1 MILVFIHWWHVK
13 NKTCLRI
20 SGDIT
25 SFWNRQPTR
34 DDGNYLDSYASFMLN
49 TKPEVPFTDFHA
61 S

>member
-1 MILVFIHWWHVK
+1 MFIHCVAAK
-13 NKTCLRI
+13 NRTCFGI

-49 TKPEVPFTDFHA
+49 TEPEVPFTDFNA